1 VLRGDLLISKDWS
14 RAKTLQSKGEIIVK
28 LMEEKKKEIW
38 NFSTNSRSQEADKV
52 YFLFTT
58 MKTFFFIVLY
68 YSQNY
73 GPSATTE
80 MVISQINK
88 EKEDYFAT
96 RYMELGNDYVYVSL
110 YLIKC

>member
-1 VLRGDLLISKDWS
+1 MLRGDLLISKDWI
-14 RAKTLQSKGEIIVK
+14 RAKTLQSKGETLVK

-52 YFLFTT
+52 YFLFSA
-58 MKTFFFIVLY
+58 MKIFFLSFLY